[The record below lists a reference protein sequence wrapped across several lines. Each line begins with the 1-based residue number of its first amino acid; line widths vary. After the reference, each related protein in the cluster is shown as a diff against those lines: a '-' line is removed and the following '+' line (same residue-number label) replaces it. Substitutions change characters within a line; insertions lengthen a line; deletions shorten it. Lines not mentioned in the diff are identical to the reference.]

1 MPYDFGSA
9 TLGIKNPFKPEGRFR
24 VITGAILIGAGIF
37 PLMNVASALQQ
48 GSVLGY
54 IYAVLGFILIAD
66 GSRHLGH
73 GLLQLFRY
81 FVGRSVPSS
90 LAYNHAPS
98 ERDVAAQEK
107 EKNALLYDQQDLFS
121 MLMGRKN
128 VTFAEPVGWMARL
141 LHSISPNL
149 TFLPYPIR
157 HLAQEMGS
165 LVINF
170 VAGLVLFAV
179 VWFVV
184 STGLAG
190 KVAQQITLPVMA
202 LVLLIFF
209 IITWR
214 NTANRI
220 HNEGNQSLHSTGGLS
235 FGILLALS
243 ILVPMVT
250 GFLFDRIFGTELET
264 VVAIKENLLTF
275 SVWSN
280 LALLLGACV
289 LVVVGITPNL
299 YTRLKKVTPKTE
311 VSEYRDNLQESIHPN
326 EVFINVENIILT
338 NRRYKEIPNRIYQ
351 NYDPKLKI
359 EAADKGGFF
368 GELIIE
374 TQPALAADSDQC
386 YKNSFRYFT
395 TLLAQLCVLTGFAFF
410 AMFLLKLGAAIEYF
424 QTQNNLNQM
433 SQFAAGIS
441 IVNAA
446 KFYFFGWLTFYLAG
460 RILNRASHLFWGE
473 MQFSSLLMFMK
484 TEGTFTESK
493 VSTGMSIHDSTRSEN
508 TVVRSSIT
516 PWIILSR
523 ISSSIFAT
531 SGRANLESPRFIMS
545 MSRDDVELDKIVAE
559 LKAFLKGR
567 ESIASITSE
576 ADLRNASTI
585 HQVNQ
590 QTRAL
595 ENDSSSASEKLTTR
609 DEERAAGYLRNN
621 PDKSEE
627 NAERKNEQ

>member
-1 MPYDFGSA
+1 MAYDFGSA
-9 TLGIKNPFKPEGRFR
+9 TLGIKNPFKAEGRFR
-24 VITGAILIGAGIF
+24 VITGAILIGAGVF
-37 PLMNVASALQQ
+37 PLMQVATAVQQ

-66 GSRHLGH
+66 GARHLGR

-90 LAYNHAPS
+90 LAFNHSPS
-98 ERDVAAQEK
+98 ERDVAQQEK
-107 EKNALLYDQQDLFS
+107 DNNTLLYDSQDLFS

-128 VTFAEPVGWMARL
+128 ITFAEPVGWMARL
-141 LHSISPNL
+141 LHSLSPNL
-149 TFLPYPIR
+149 TFLPYPLR

-165 LVINF
+165 LIINF
-170 VAGLVLFAV
+170 VAGLILFAV

-184 STGLAG
+184 SSGLAG
-190 KVAQQITLPVMA
+190 KVAQQITLPIMA
-202 LVLLIFF
+202 LALLIFF
-209 IITWR
+209 MVTWR

-243 ILVPMVT
+243 ILVPVVT
-250 GFLFDRIFGTELET
+250 GYFFDHIFAADLQT
-264 VVAIKENLLTF
+264 VEEINRHLLTF

-280 LALLLGACV
+280 LALLLGACI
-289 LVVVGITPNL
+289 VVMMGIMPNL
-299 YTRLKKVTPKTE
+299 YTRLKKATPKTE

-338 NRRYKEIPNRIYQ
+338 NRRYKEIPNRVYQ
-351 NYDPKLKI
+351 NFDPKLKA
-359 EAADKGGFF
+359 EAVDKGAFF

-374 TQPALAADSDQC
+374 TQPALADSEPC
-386 YKNSFRYFT
+386 YNNGFRYLTSF
-395 TLLAQLCVLTGFAFF
+395 LAQLCVLTGFALF
-410 AMFLLKLGAAIEYF
+410 AMFLLNIGAAIEYF
-424 QTQNNLNQM
+424 QAQDRLPAMKEMTP
-433 SQFAAGIS
+433 GIN
-441 IVNAA
+441 IINDA

-460 RILNRASHLFWGE
+460 KILNRASHLFWGE

-516 PWIILSR
+516 PWIIISR
-523 ISSSIFAT
+523 ITSSIFAT
-531 SGRANLESPRFIMS
+531 SGRSNLESPRFIMN
-545 MSRDDVELDKIVAE
+545 MSRDDTELGKIVAE

-595 ENDSSSASEKLTTR
+595 DGETSTAKEKLTVKE
-609 DEERAAGYLRNN
+609 DEQAAGYLRNN
-621 PDKSEE
+621 PTSADDSNTEE
-627 NAERKNEQ
+627 NK